1 MKWCGSVCTFDMIT
15 VVLLWVGN
23 DIPFFFFFLFCFCNS
38 HSSVFRE
45 FFFGG
50 QVDINVSFE
59 KGDGGLLRRRKI
71 GKGGGG
77 GERIKRIFSDK

>member
-15 VVLLWVGN
+15 VLLWVGN
-23 DIPFFFFFLFCFCNS
+23 DIPFFSFFSFVFVIL

-71 GKGGGG
+71 GKGGEG
-77 GERIKRIFSDK
+77 GEWIKRIFSYK